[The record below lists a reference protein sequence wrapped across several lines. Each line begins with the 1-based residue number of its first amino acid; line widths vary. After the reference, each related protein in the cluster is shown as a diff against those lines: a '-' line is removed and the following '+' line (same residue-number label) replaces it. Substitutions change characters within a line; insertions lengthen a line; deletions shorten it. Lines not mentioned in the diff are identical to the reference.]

1 MKKIIRLTESDLVR
15 LIKKVINEEYISP
28 SLKNYLSKKPKSM
41 VDFIK
46 YCKQQKGKC
55 PTVKDD
61 FSPNGFATTYM
72 SLEEEYPGSVLQNVG
87 TLFDISEDTVY
98 DYSDGKSSSKI
109 LNIILETYDAPWRV
123 TNVKGEGVK
132 IVDA

>member
-1 MKKIIRLTESDLVR
+1 
-15 LIKKVINEEYISP
+15 
-28 SLKNYLSKKPKSM
+28 
-41 VDFIK
+41 
-46 YCKQQKGKC
+46 
-55 PTVKDD
+55 
-61 FSPNGFATTYM
+61 M

>member
-1 MKKIIRLTESDLVR
+1 
-15 LIKKVINEEYISP
+15 
-28 SLKNYLSKKPKSM
+28 
-41 VDFIK
+41 
-46 YCKQQKGKC
+46 
-55 PTVKDD
+55 
-61 FSPNGFATTYM
+61 
-72 SLEEEYPGSVLQNVG
+72 
-87 TLFDISEDTVY
+87 LFDISEDTVH